1 VGVLK
6 KGLSVVT
13 TIFLV
18 LVIALTAFLF
28 IGKMNGGKTTLF
40 GNEIM
45 VVLSG
50 SMAPTFNTGS
60 IVAVKPTKFEE
71 VKKGDVVTFKNEDN
85 LTVTHRVMEITNGKL
100 ITKGDANNG
109 NDSIPV
115 TADRLIGQVQYS
127 VPFVGYLI
135 DFIQSKVGMLVFLG
149 IPGIYLIVSQIWKL
163 FKLMKEAEAQAN

>member
-1 VGVLK
+1 MLK
-6 KGLSVVT
+6 KGLSLLT
-13 TIFLV
+13 TLFLV

-60 IVAVKPTKFEE
+60 IVAVKPMKFEE
-71 VKKGDVVTFKNEDN
+71 VKKGDIVTFKNEDN
-85 LTVTHRVMEITNGKL
+85 LTVTHRVMEINNGKL

-127 VPFVGYLI
+127 VPFIGYLI

-163 FKLMKEAEAQAN
+163 FKLMKEAEAPAN

>member
-1 VGVLK
+1 MGMLK

-60 IVAVKPTKFEE
+60 IVAVKPMKFEE